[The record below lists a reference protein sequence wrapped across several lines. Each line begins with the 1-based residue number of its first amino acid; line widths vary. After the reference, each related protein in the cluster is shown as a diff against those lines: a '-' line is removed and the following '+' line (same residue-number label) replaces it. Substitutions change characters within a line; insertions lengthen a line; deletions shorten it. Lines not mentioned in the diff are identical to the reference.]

1 MNLVLSA
8 SSGDRRGNTQSNRS
22 AGEIVEFIRR
32 FGFTGSV
39 TVLLLTGVT
48 NQVAAQSQQPRVETV
63 SQAVLEAVQRN
74 LNMFAGRYNI
84 SLADAQLVTSRM
96 GRGGDSARRI
106 ECAWA
111 EYDANLVALGGGRSD
126 RLGRRIRRR

>member
-32 FGFTGSV
+32 FWFTGSV

-48 NQVAAQSQQPRVETV
+48 NPVTAQSQQPRVVTV
-63 SQAVLEAVQRN
+63 NQAVPEAVRRD
-74 LNMFAGRYNI
+74 LNMFADRYYV
-84 SLADAQLVTSRM
+84 SLADARLVTARM
-96 GRGGDSARRI
+96 ARGVILREALNVRGLNTAPTKWRSA
-106 ECAWA
+106 AGV
-111 EYDANLVALGGGRSD
+111 LTGL
-126 RLGRRIRRR
+126 